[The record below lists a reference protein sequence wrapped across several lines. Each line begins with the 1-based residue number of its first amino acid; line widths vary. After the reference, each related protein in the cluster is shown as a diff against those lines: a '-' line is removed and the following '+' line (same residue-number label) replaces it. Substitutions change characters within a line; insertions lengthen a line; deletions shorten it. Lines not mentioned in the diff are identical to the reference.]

1 MKQQDHF
8 AKCRDQILRP
18 FAQNLDPPGE
28 AEECNPPIVGAH
40 LLLPL
45 LEYGETPLQ
54 TASPVALPQSPCR
67 GVLSRYP
74 RNMMIMTFLSLQ
86 EFYQHHLVQGLC
98 HR

>member
-28 AEECNPPIVGAH
+28 AEECNPPIVRAH

-45 LEYGETPLQ
+45 LEYGKHHCRL
-54 TASPVALPQSPCR
+54 PVQWHYLDLHAEVC
-67 GVLSRYP
+67 
-74 RNMMIMTFLSLQ
+74 
-86 EFYQHHLVQGLC
+86 
-98 HR
+98 